1 MHILESGSVAL
12 GNTARN
18 SGIKKCVEKREG
30 KSKCS
35 QREIHFRRR
44 KSRKKQVR
52 CSLMSF

>member
-1 MHILESGSVAL
+1 MHILESESVAL

-35 QREIHFRRR
+35 QREIRFRRR
-44 KSRKKQVR
+44 KSCKKQVR